1 LILIYFQKNKRIV
14 SRLGIIIIF
23 YLNTDSYFVNND
35 LSFSKSNF
43 KEIRMSKTLE
53 NLKEAFAGES
63 QANRKYLAFAEK
75 AESEGKPGVAKLFRA
90 AAAAETI
97 HAHAHLRLMKGIGST
112 EDNLKAAIEGETFE
126 FNSMYPA
133 MMEDAKA
140 EGENAV
146 LRYFGFANEAEKIHA
161 KLYTAALEDE
171 GDTFADAEFY
181 ICSVCGHTRDGE
193 PSDKCPICGAAPKAY
208 KKVD

>member
-1 LILIYFQKNKRIV
+1 
-14 SRLGIIIIF
+14 
-23 YLNTDSYFVNND
+23 
-35 LSFSKSNF
+35 
-43 KEIRMSKTLE
+43 MSKTTK
-53 NLKEAFAGES
+53 NLQDAFAGES

-97 HAHAHLRLMKGIGST
+97 HAHAHLRLLKGIGST
-112 EDNLKAAIEGETFE
+112 EENLKAAIEGETFE
-126 FNSMYPA
+126 FKSMYPD

-161 KLYTAALEDE
+161 ELYTEALEAD
-171 GDTFADAEFY
+171 GDKFSDAEFY
-181 ICSVCGHTRDGE
+181 ICSVCGHTQDGPATE
-193 PSDKCPICGAAPKAY
+193 KCPICGAAPKAY
-208 KKVD
+208 NKVD

>member
-1 LILIYFQKNKRIV
+1 M
-14 SRLGIIIIF
+14 
-23 YLNTDSYFVNND
+23 T
-35 LSFSKSNF
+35 
-43 KEIRMSKTLE
+43 KTLE
-53 NLKEAFAGES
+53 NLKAAFAGES

-112 EDNLKAAIEGETFE
+112 EENLKAAIEGENYE
-126 FNSMYPA
+126 HESMYPE

-161 KLYTAALEDE
+161 NLYTEALNAD
-171 GDTFADAEFY
+171 GDVFAEADFH
-181 ICSVCGHTRDGE
+181 ICSVCGHTQNGAATE
-193 PSDKCPICGAAPKAY
+193 KCPICGAAPKAY
-208 KKVD
+208 SKVD

>member
-1 LILIYFQKNKRIV
+1 
-14 SRLGIIIIF
+14 
-23 YLNTDSYFVNND
+23 
-35 LSFSKSNF
+35 
-43 KEIRMSKTLE
+43 MSKTLE

-112 EDNLKAAIEGETFE
+112 EENLKAAIEGETFE

-133 MMEDAKA
+133 MMDDAKA

-161 KLYTAALEDE
+161 KLYTTALQDS
-171 GDTFADAEFY
+171 GDTFANAEFY
-181 ICSVCGHTRDGE
+181 ICSVCGHTQDGQ
-193 PSDKCPICGAAPKAY
+193 PVDKCPICGAAPKAY